1 MLEEAATAPMFL
13 IASAICAPV
22 VLKTATVCAIAPENA
37 FAHSMSVMF
46 AMIGLKM
53 PYPVVKVPTISWMLA
68 LVALAVSAAMAEKV
82 PTASSERLDSADFT
96 S

>member
-1 MLEEAATAPMFL
+1 
-13 IASAICAPV
+13 
-22 VLKTATVCAIAPENA
+22 
-37 FAHSMSVMF
+37 MSVMF

-82 PTASSERLDSADFT
+82 PTASSLKPASADFT

>member
-1 MLEEAATAPMFL
+1 M
-13 IASAICAPV
+13 
-22 VLKTATVCAIAPENA
+22 APEKA
-37 FAHSMSVMF
+37 LAHSISVIS

-82 PTASSERLDSADFT
+82 PTASSERLDNADFT